1 MKVYASV
8 GDDSLK
14 NIAGEAKRIEDLGY
28 DGVTV
33 PEIKLDPFLS
43 STLAAEHTSNVQLS
57 TDIALAFPRS
67 PMTTAYQ
74 AWAIQDLSGGRFQL
88 GLGTQVKG
96 HIQRRFSV
104 PWDSPGP
111 RLKEYVQSL
120 RVIWDCWQNR
130 TPLNFQGKFYNFNLM
145 TPFFDP
151 GPIDHPTIPIG
162 ISAVNTYNIRSAGEV
177 CDSLRLHGFCTGKYV
192 DDVVLPNLEKGLEKS
207 DRSIKDLEITG
218 GGFVITGATDED
230 VARGVEQIRESMSF
244 YGSTRTYNPVL
255 DIHGWGHLTGELH
268 QLSLNGEWKNMV
280 GLITDEMVEAFSAIG
295 TYDKIADAIKARFG
309 AWATQTS
316 LPLPK
321 DDPEDE
327 AQLKKTIKAV
337 RAI

>member
-1 MKVYASV
+1 MKVYAGI
-8 GDDSLK
+8 GDKDLQK
-14 NIAGEAKRIEDLGY
+14 VANQAERTEALGF
-28 DGVTV
+28 DGVTL
-33 PEIKLDPFLS
+33 PEIKLDPFLA
-43 STLAAEHTSNVQLS
+43 STLAAEHTKKAQLS

-67 PMTTAYQ
+67 PMTTAYM

-120 RVIWDCWQNR
+120 RAIWDCWQNR

-151 GPIDHPTIPIG
+151 GPIDHPAIPIG
-162 ISAVNTYNIRSAGEV
+162 ISAVNTYNIQSAGEV

-192 DDVVLPNLEKGLEKS
+192 DEVVLPNLEKGLKKAG
-207 DRSIKDLEITG
+207 RSMKDLEISG

-230 VARGVEQIRESMSF
+230 VARGVEEVRESMSF
-244 YGSTRTYNPVL
+244 YGSTRTYNPVF
-255 DIHGWGHLTGELH
+255 DVHGWGDLTGKLH
-268 QLSLNGEWKNMV
+268 QLSLNGEWKKMI
-280 GLITDEMVEAFSAIG
+280 GLITDEMVEAFSAID
-295 TYDKIADAIKARFG
+295 TYDKIAGAIKARFG
-309 AWATQTS
+309 GWATQTS

-321 DDPEDE
+321 EDPAEE
-327 AQLKKTIKAV
+327 ELIKKTIKAV
-337 RAI
+337 QAI

>member
-1 MKVYASV
+1 MKVYAGI
-8 GDDSLK
+8 GDEDLRK
-14 NIAGEAKRIEDLGY
+14 VAGHAERIEALGF
-28 DGVTV
+28 DGVTL
-33 PEIKLDPFLS
+33 PEIKLDPFLA
-43 STLAAEHTSNVQLS
+43 STLAAEHTSNVELS

-67 PMTTAYQ
+67 PMTTAYM
-74 AWAIQDLSGGRFQL
+74 AWAIQDLSRGRFHL

-111 RLKEYVQSL
+111 RLKEYVRSL
-120 RVIWDCWQNR
+120 REIWDCWQNG
-130 TPLNFQGKFYNFNLM
+130 TPLNFQGNFYNFNLM
-145 TPFFDP
+145 TPFFAP

-162 ISAVNTYNIRSAGEV
+162 ISAVNTYNIQSAGEV

-192 DDVVLPNLEKGLEKS
+192 DEVVLPNLEKGLKRA
-207 DRSIKDLEITG
+207 DRSMKDLEITG

-230 VARGVEQIRESMSF
+230 VARGVEEARQSMSF
-244 YGSTRTYNPVL
+244 YGSTRTYNPVF

-268 QLSLNGEWKNMV
+268 QLSLNGEWKKMI

-321 DDPEDE
+321 DDPADE
-327 AQLKKTIKAV
+327 AQLKKAIEAV